1 MQQNV
6 LVKARGKEKARM
18 RKAKDGAEKEIGR
31 EEKEIGVKAKEIG
44 VKEEKDSAEK
54 DGVKE
59 MAEKEEENRE
69 RLRVRAKEKV
79 RRARACMSSG
89 SQMIGITGEM
99 SGRHRRIGIN
109 KDLTH

>member
-1 MQQNV
+1 MRRNA
-6 LVKARGKEKARM
+6 LVKAQERAKAKAT
-18 RKAKDGAEKEIGR
+18 KAKDGAEKEIGKA
-31 EEKEIGVKAKEIG
+31 KEIGVKAKEIG
-44 VKEEKDSAEK
+44 EKEEKDSAEK

-59 MAEKEEENRE
+59 MAEKEENRE

-109 KDLTH
+109 KDSTH

>member
-6 LVKARGKEKARM
+6 LVKAQERAKAKVTKAR
-18 RKAKDGAEKEIGR
+18 DGAEKEIGKA
-31 EEKEIGVKAKEIG
+31 KEIGVKAKEIG
-44 VKEEKDSAEK
+44 EKEEKDSAEK

-59 MAEKEEENRE
+59 MAEKEEEHRE

-79 RRARACMSSG
+79 RRARACTSSG

-99 SGRHRRIGIN
+99 SGRHRRIGII
-109 KDLTH
+109 KDSTH